1 MHCKSLVVSLFVA
14 GSLAGPATAVP
25 WAACS
30 APVDSI
36 GTERRDGKTFI
47 LHRVESSQT
56 LYGILRRYRI
66 SMADFKTAN
75 PGVSEAVQFDQVV
88 RIPYGMGEQG
98 TEKATAAA
106 APAGPEAT
114 LPGAPDVR
122 PATYTVQP
130 GETLYSLA
138 RRFGL
143 SVSDL
148 IAWNNLPE
156 TGTVQTGQTLRLSAA
171 TSQLK
176 PDSARQAAIPP
187 AAEPVRK
194 PAEPKPEP
202 PKPAAPKGTEARPDS
217 PARRPATDEPL
228 PETRRT
234 VDGPVPNAGT
244 GARRYT
250 EVGLAELIEVP
261 SRSGK
266 YLALHRTAPVGTVLT
281 VKNEANNQT
290 ILVKVIGKLPDT
302 GLADRVIVRLSPRA
316 FAQLSPSDKRFR
328 AEVSYLAE

>member
-1 MHCKSLVVSLFVA
+1 MPRKLLLPLFVA
-14 GSLAGPATAVP
+14 GLLAGPATAVP
-25 WAACS
+25 FAVRPTLA
-30 APVDSI
+30 DSI

-56 LYGILRRYRI
+56 LYGILRKYRI
-66 SMADFKTAN
+66 SMADFKAAN

-88 RIPYGMGEQG
+88 RIPHGPGEPAP
-98 TEKATAAA
+98 EKPAAVSA
-106 APAGPEAT
+106 APEAT
-114 LPGAPDVR
+114 LPGAPEVR

-143 SVSDL
+143 SVNDL

-156 TGTVQTGQTLRLSAA
+156 TGTVQTGQMLRLSATA
-171 TSQLK
+171 AAPK
-176 PDSARQAAIPP
+176 PDSTRQAATSPTP
-187 AAEPVRK
+187 EPVRK
-194 PAEPKPEP
+194 PVESKPEP
-202 PKPAAPKGTEARPDS
+202 PKPAAPKVAEPS
-217 PARRPATDEPL
+217 ARRPATDEPL
-228 PETRRT
+228 PEARRT

-244 GARRYT
+244 GAKRHT
-250 EVGLAELIEVP
+250 ETGLAELIEVP

-281 VKNEANNQT
+281 VKNEVNNQT

-328 AEVSYLAE
+328 AEVSYFAE